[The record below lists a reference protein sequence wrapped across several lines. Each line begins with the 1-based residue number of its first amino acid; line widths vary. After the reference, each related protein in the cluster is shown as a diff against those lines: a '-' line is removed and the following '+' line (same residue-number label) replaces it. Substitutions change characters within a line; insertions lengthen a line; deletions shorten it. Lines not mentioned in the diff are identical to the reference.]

1 MKMATG
7 AVDRSGGDAV
17 IIRRQLLWILAV
29 LAAGALVWGLV
40 WWGQDTGWG
49 NPARAV
55 TDRMDL
61 GERDLVSGRME
72 DAAAQYQSVVDR
84 YPQDP
89 RASQAMTQLAAVL
102 QQLGREQQALTV
114 LQQLYASL
122 SGIPGKADLQAYTLL
137 QIGDTKKALGDYP
150 GALQA
155 YSDVRTQHPKTDWA
169 GEAQSG
175 TGDVLQ
181 AEGKYQDA
189 RDAYRVL
196 VQEMPGGFLAA
207 EAQTSIGQ
215 CYELE
220 KNPRAALRAYQ
231 VVLRKYPSAVWDTAK
246 ARVDALKKQLE
257 NADSDPST

>member
-1 MKMATG
+1 MALK
-7 AVDRSGGDAV
+7 ALEQSGGDAGV
-17 IIRRQLLWILAV
+17 IRRQLFWIAAV
-29 LAAGALVWGLV
+29 LAVGCLLWGV
-40 WWGQDTGWG
+40 IWWGEDTGWG
-49 NPARAV
+49 DPQRAV
-55 TDRMDL
+55 SARMDL
-61 GERDLVSGRME
+61 GEKDLVSGRMD
-72 DAAAQYQSVVDR
+72 DAVLQYRSVLDR

-102 QQLGREQQALTV
+102 QQLGREQEALVV

-122 SGIPGKADLQAYTLL
+122 SGVAGKADLQAYTLL
-137 QIGDTKKALGDYP
+137 QIGDVKKALGDYS

-196 VQEMPGGFLAA
+196 VKELPGGFLAA

-220 KNPRAALRAYQ
+220 KKPRAALKAYE
-231 VVLRKYPSAVWDTAK
+231 VVLDQYPSAVWDTAK

-257 NADSDPST
+257 IAGADSPS

>member
-1 MKMATG
+1 MNALDPS
-7 AVDRSGGDAV
+7 VDDAGV
-17 IIRRQLLWILAV
+17 IRRQLFWIAAV
-29 LAAGALVWGLV
+29 LAVGGLLWGV
-40 WWGQDTGWG
+40 IWWGQDTGWG
-49 NPARAV
+49 NPQRAV
-55 TDRMDL
+55 SDRMDL
-61 GERDLVSGRME
+61 GEKDLVSGRMD
-72 DAAAQYQSVVDR
+72 DAILQYRSILDR

-102 QQLGREQQALTV
+102 QQLGREQEALIV

-122 SGIPGKADLQAYTLL
+122 SGQAGKADLQAYTLL
-137 QIGDTKKALGDYP
+137 QIGDVKKSLGDYS

-155 YSDVRTQHPKTDWA
+155 YSDVRTQDPKTDWA

-181 AEGKYQDA
+181 AQGKYKDA

-196 VQEMPGGFLAA
+196 VKELPGGFLAA

-220 KNPRAALRAYQ
+220 KNPRAALRAYE
-231 VVLRKYPSAVWDTAK
+231 VVLDKYPSAVWDTAK

-257 NADSDPST
+257 NAGADSPS